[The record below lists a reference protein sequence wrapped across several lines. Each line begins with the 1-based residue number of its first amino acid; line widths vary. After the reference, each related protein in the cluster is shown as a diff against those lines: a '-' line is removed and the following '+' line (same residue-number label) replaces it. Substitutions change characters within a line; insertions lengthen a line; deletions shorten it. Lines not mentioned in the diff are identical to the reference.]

1 MQHQAASHVIS
12 IADVASQTTV
22 ERVKERLRSHTGTA
36 VDSMRLELF
45 DQNNGKLA
53 VLSDEWRPLGYYSPT
68 DG

>member
-1 MQHQAASHVIS
+1 M
-12 IADVASQTTV
+12 SQTTV

-45 DQNNGKLA
+45 DQNNNQLA
-53 VLSDEWRPLGYYSPT
+53 VLSDEWRPLGFYSPG